1 MYRGANYVIMNYDL
15 NSHNNFFA
23 LSGHSLL
30 NIKFNKTLSI
40 NIPQGYSEAIVYLI
54 TEKSAIKKQFY
65 FESSSV
71 ENIKDIKHLGLEE
84 KN

>member
-1 MYRGANYVIMNYDL
+1 MPYYSGQGYVLMNYDL

-40 NIPQGYSEAIVYLI
+40 NIPSGYSEAIVYLI
-54 TEKSAIKKQFY
+54 TENSAVKKRF
-65 FESSSV
+65 FF
-71 ENIKDIKHLGLEE
+71 
-84 KN
+84 